1 MSNRAVVL
9 QTWVANNPD
18 AGLAL
23 VTKPVPEAKPGQVVV
38 HIILRPVNP
47 ADLVPF
53 RTEGFAY
60 AKDGSFTL
68 GSEGVGIVHDVRIF
82 FMRFLPSIWL
92 HLKFLDYYD
101 KPRITVMID
110 CSIELILLLS
120 SVCAYKLFLKM
131 PAGRR
136 GSDDSSERPKSGA
149 IRTS

>member
-23 VTKPVPEAKPGQVVV
+23 VTKPVPEAEPGQVVV

-53 RTEGFAY
+53 RTQGYAY
-60 AKDGSFTL
+60 AGSFTP
-68 GSEGVGIVHDVRIF
+68 GSEGVGIVHDVSIF
-82 FMRFLPSIWL
+82 FKRFLPSIWL

-101 KPRITVMID
+101 KPRMTVMID
-110 CSIELILLLS
+110 RYIELILLLS

-136 GSDDSSERPKSGA
+136 GSDDSCERPKSGA
-149 IRTS
+149 IHTK

>member
-23 VTKPVPEAKPGQVVV
+23 VTKPVPEAEPGQVVV

-47 ADLVPF
+47 ADLVPY
-53 RTEGFAY
+53 RTQGYEY
-60 AKDGSFTL
+60 AKDGSFTP
-68 GSEGVGIVHDVRIF
+68 GSEGVGIVHDVSIF

-92 HLKFLDYYD
+92 HLKFLYYD
-101 KPRITVMID
+101 KPRMTVMID

>member
-9 QTWVANNPD
+9 LTWVANNPD

-23 VTKPVPEAKPGQVVV
+23 VTKPVPEAEPGQVVV

-47 ADLVPF
+47 TDLVSF
-53 RTEGFAY
+53 RAQGYAH

-68 GSEGVGIVHDVRIF
+68 GSEGVGIVYDVSIF
-82 FMRFLPSIWL
+82 FMPLLPSIWL

-101 KPRITVMID
+101 KPRMTVMTD